1 MTRYLILACAFMF
14 VMLSPLYAQDVP
26 PLRIS
31 LVGLHVISPEE
42 ALRLVELPYAE
53 GGVKEF
59 IPQGVEIVPMPD
71 IKGVLLRTV
80 DQGALVLTEKIIT
93 AIDAKR
99 QQRYADATL
108 IFVELPKVDASA
120 LRGSMH
126 DNMAEQELRAQV
138 AGKTLPPL
146 TPWLTREEL
155 KGKLDGLQQ
164 AGRATV
170 RTVEP
175 VTFFDGEATTIDLR
189 NLTAP
194 CQGLL
199 CGDVRITEDNLT
211 LSTVPILVG
220 LLPKTGQA
228 IDTYRGIGHIIF
240 TIRRGCAMEVSADVL
255 TAPDGAERQ
264 LLLFVIP
271 KEIGLALVR
280 DPDKLSTLPPL
291 F

>member
-1 MTRYLILACAFMF
+1 MFIL
-14 VMLSPLYAQDVP
+14 LPPLYAQDAP
-26 PLRIS
+26 PQRIS
-31 LVGLHVISPEE
+31 LVGLRVISPEE
-42 ALRLVELPYAE
+42 ALRLVGLPYAE

-80 DQGALVLTEKIIT
+80 DQTALLLTEKIIT

-155 KGKLDGLQQ
+155 KAKLDGLQQ
-164 AGRATV
+164 AGRATI

-175 VTFFDGEATTIDLR
+175 VTFFDGEATAIDLR

-194 CQGLL
+194 CQGVL
-199 CGDVRITEDNLT
+199 CGDVRISEDNLT
-211 LSTVPILVG
+211 LSVVPVLEG

-228 IDTYRGIGHIIF
+228 IDTYRGVGPTLF
-240 TIRRGCAMEVSADVL
+240 TVRRGCAMEVGAQAL
-255 TAPDGAERQ
+255 AAPAGGERQ
-264 LLLFVIP
+264 ILLFIIP

-280 DPDKLSTLPPL
+280 DPDKLSNLPPL